1 MPKVA
6 KPLTAVEVSRLRE
19 PGFHFVGTVPGLA
32 LQVTDGGARSWVLRV
47 MVGTRRRDMGL
58 GAYPAVTLAD
68 AHRKAREAREAIR
81 TGTDPVA
88 AQQAARSALR
98 AAALG
103 AVTFRQ
109 VAEAYMRAHRASWK
123 SAKHAGQWA
132 ATLEQYAYPVLGDM
146 LVRDVEKPHVM
157 AVLEPIWLKRNE
169 TASRLRSRLE
179 LVLSY
184 AMQAGHRPEGLNP
197 ARWRGGLDKL
207 LARPAKVQKVE
218 HHAALPIAEM
228 GAFMARLRKQDGM
241 AALVLQFV
249 ILTACR
255 SGEARG
261 ATWSEIDLDEALW
274 SLPGERMKAGRPH
287 RVPLSPAA
295 VELLRTVPRFTGVDL
310 VFPAPRGGPLSDMAL
325 SALMRRMAVPATPHG
340 ARSTFR
346 DWAGERTTFP
356 REVAEAAL
364 AHAVGDDTE
373 RAYARSDL
381 LERRRQLMVAW
392 AEFLG
397 REERPATVI
406 DLPVRAAAA

>member
-1 MPKVA
+1 MEIISLLAVA
-6 KPLTAVEVSRLRE
+6 GFAVHWLNQQDRRARTALLASQLQPFQIERLMQQLT
-19 PGFHFVGTVPGLA
+19 
-32 LQVTDGGARSWVLRV
+32 
-47 MVGTRRRDMGL
+47 
-58 GAYPAVTLAD
+58 
-68 AHRKAREAREAIR
+68 
-81 TGTDPVA
+81 
-88 AQQAARSALR
+88 
-98 AAALG
+98 
-103 AVTFRQ
+103 
-109 VAEAYMRAHRASWK
+109 EAYMRAHRASWK
-123 SAKHAGQWA
+123 SAKHAAQWA

-157 AVLEPIWLKRNE
+157 AVLEPIWLDRNE

-261 ATWSEIDLDEALW
+261 ATWSEIDLDAALW

-310 VFPAPRGGPLSDMAL
+310 VFPAPRGGSLSDMAL

-340 ARSTFR
+340 FRSTFR
-346 DWAGERTTFP
+346 DWAGERTSIP

-373 RAYARSDL
+373 RAYARGDL

-392 AEFLG
+392 AEFLD